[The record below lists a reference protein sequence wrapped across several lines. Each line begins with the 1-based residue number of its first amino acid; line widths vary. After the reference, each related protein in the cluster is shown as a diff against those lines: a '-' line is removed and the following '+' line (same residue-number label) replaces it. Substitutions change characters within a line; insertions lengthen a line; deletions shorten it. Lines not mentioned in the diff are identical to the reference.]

1 MENSA
6 VRRVPDVLRWVVKVA
21 TTVGIVTYILVDVD
35 HDDLWRA
42 LTGVRTSWIAAAV
55 LVYVL
60 GQLLSALKWA
70 WIGRSVGLD
79 GAYAEYVRFYFV
91 GMFFNLLGVSTLGGD
106 VVRALYLGRGRRP
119 GLALNSVLF
128 DRMSGLAV
136 LMALGSVT
144 LLCYPEYHFAGPIS
158 IAVMAGGLALLVGW
172 WTCPMLVRLL
182 PKQNRIRRQVETELA
197 PFWRDRRL
205 LLRIA
210 LVSLVFHLSQVC
222 VQWMIGKAAG
232 VSLPFTYCLVFHPIL
247 SVMMAL
253 PVSIG
258 GFGVR
263 EGGYLYFI
271 TRIGI
276 DDSIGVTMGLLWFA
290 VSAIAALTG
299 GVLFFATGAELPRL
313 RISPE
318 ERRAT
323 A

>member
-1 MENSA
+1 
-6 VRRVPDVLRWVVKVA
+6 
-21 TTVGIVTYILVDVD
+21 
-35 HDDLWRA
+35 
-42 LTGVRTSWIAAAV
+42 
-55 LVYVL
+55 
-60 GQLLSALKWA
+60 
-70 WIGRSVGLD
+70 
-79 GAYAEYVRFYFV
+79 
-91 GMFFNLLGVSTLGGD
+91 
-106 VVRALYLGRGRRP
+106 
-119 GLALNSVLF
+119 
-128 DRMSGLAV
+128 
-136 LMALGSVT
+136 VT